1 MKQHEDIIKGF
12 KDFLRKEFFNLG
24 HNNECEHK
32 GCIELKDVLDFE
44 KQVSNFLDQLEQ
56 LEQEQKDVEV
66 IEFHSCSN
74 CFNEYKEQCHQNRY
88 FCDIDH
94 IEIVKKE
101 AK

>member
-56 LEQEQKDVEV
+56 SLPESEV
-66 IEFHSCSN
+66 IDDDYSIGRVLSVLGINSLNFAE
-74 CFNEYKEQCHQNRY
+74 K
-88 FCDIDH
+88 I
-94 IEIVKKE
+94 IIVKKG
-101 AK
+101 AGK